1 MSAARKKKARG
12 KAKAASRTAEEE
24 KDLVLGLGATGL
36 SVARYLKHAGRDA
49 VFLDSR
55 DEPPG
60 LEELDELWPA
70 VERELGATKLPANVG
85 RAIVSPGIPDDDALV
100 EAAREKG
107 LEVISDVE
115 LFAREARAP
124 FIGVTGSNGKSTV
137 TTLLYHMCRAAG
149 HTALAGGNLGEPAL
163 DLLAEEEPDFYVL
176 ELSSFQLQRTQ
187 SLPAKVAVLLNVT
200 PDHLDWHASEEEYR
214 ESKYRIFREAEA
226 AVVNRDDREA
236 VERTKHMDRV
246 ISFGLD
252 APEDGHYGIRRED
265 DEVFLARGDSVLLAV
280 SELALFGLHNQANA
294 LAALAAGEL
303 LGLDQQAMLQV
314 LCEFPGL
321 PHRMQFVRRVSAVNY
336 VNDSKATNVAAAI
349 ASIRSVD
356 GMLVLIAGGEG
367 KGGDFSALAEPLEN
381 KLRGAVLIGRDAE
394 AIEAALDTIMPTYF
408 ARDMD
413 DAVQQAAAFAESDD
427 TVLLA
432 PACASFDQFDNY
444 AARGDAFCRAV
455 EALRP

>member
-1 MSAARKKKARG
+1 MSAVKKKKSGRKAR
-12 KAKAASRTAEEE
+12 SRAQAGE

-36 SVARYLKHAGRDA
+36 SVARFLKHVGRDA

-55 DEPPG
+55 EEPPG
-60 LEELDELWPA
+60 LQELDELWPEA
-70 VERELGATKLPANVG
+70 ERELGGADLPENVA
-85 RAIVSPGIPDDDALV
+85 RVIVSPGIADNDALV
-100 EAAREKG
+100 EAARDAG

-115 LFAREARAP
+115 LFAREAKAP

-149 HTALAGGNLGEPAL
+149 HSALAGGNLGEPAL
-163 DLLAEEEPDFYVL
+163 DLLAEEDPDFYVL
-176 ELSSFQLQRTQ
+176 ELSSFQLQRTK
-187 SLPAKVAVLLNVT
+187 SLPAKVAVLLNIT

-214 ESKYRIFREAEA
+214 EAKYSIFRDAESAVINREDSEA
-226 AVVNRDDREA
+226 A
-236 VERTKHMDRV
+236 ERTRHIDRV

-252 APEDGHYGIRRED
+252 APEEGHYGIRRED
-265 DEVFLARGDSVLLAV
+265 DEVFLARGDDVLLAV

-303 LGLDQQAMLQV
+303 LELDPQAMLQV

-336 VNDSKATNVAAAI
+336 VNDSKATNVAAAV

-367 KGGDFSALAEPLEN
+367 KGGDFSALAEPLEK
-381 KLRGAVLIGRDAE
+381 KLRAAVLIGRDAE
-394 AIEAALDTIMPTYF
+394 AIESALDTIMPTYF
-408 ARDMD
+408 ARDME

-432 PACASFDQFDNY
+432 PACASFDQFENY
-444 AARGDAFCRAV
+444 AARGEAFCRAV